1 MVREVEYGKS
11 QKAFRR
17 SVQGINL
24 SAGFRRPGAAGAL
37 PRSPA
42 QSAEGRA
49 MGDVVSAGRAAGSP
63 VSGRKS
69 AGPRDR
75 EAACE
80 DRSDGGADRSVKKN
94 SKDISGR
101 EKRRWVSDHREQ
113 FGTLSKACKA
123 IGLATSSFYYKLKVD
138 PTERLKRDSDLRDLI
153 EEIQSKFPQYG
164 VRGVQRELQW
174 GYGKRVNHKRI
185 HRVMREHG
193 LRAQIYR
200 GFKVSTTD
208 SNHQSRIYPNLVHGM
223 EVSHPDQLWVA
234 DITYLKSEVRGVYF
248 YLYLFL
254 DVFSRK
260 IVGWEVFD
268 YESAEYS
275 SQLFEEICLSNNVV
289 NTGIVLHAD
298 NGGPMKGSTMLATM
312 QRLGVIKSFS
322 RAQVSDDNPYSESLF
337 RTMKYR
343 PGYPTKPFK
352 DVEAAREWVQGF
364 VQWYNTEH
372 LQSEISFTSPESRHN
387 GLDTEV
393 LKKARRGV

>member
-1 MVREVEYGKS
+1 MFSISLRRFRIRKKPVE
-11 QKAFRR
+11 F
-17 SVQGINL
+17 V
-24 SAGFRRPGAAGAL
+24 
-37 PRSPA
+37 
-42 QSAEGRA
+42 
-49 MGDVVSAGRAAGSP
+49 
-63 VSGRKS
+63 
-69 AGPRDR
+69 
-75 EAACE
+75 
-80 DRSDGGADRSVKKN
+80 
-94 SKDISGR
+94 
-101 EKRRWVSDHREQ
+101 
-113 FGTLSKACKA
+113 
-123 IGLATSSFYYKLKVD
+123 ATK
-138 PTERLKRDSDLRDLI
+138 
-153 EEIQSKFPQYG
+153 
-164 VRGVQRELQW
+164 
-174 GYGKRVNHKRI
+174 
-185 HRVMREHG
+185 
-193 LRAQIYR
+193 
-200 GFKVSTTD
+200 
-208 SNHQSRIYPNLVHGM
+208 PNKIW
-223 EVSHPDQLWVA
+223 SW

-352 DVEAAREWVQGF
+352 DVEAAREWVQDF
-364 VQWYNTEH
+364 LQWYNTEH
-372 LQSEISFTSPESRHN
+372 LHSEISFMSPESRHN

-393 LKKARRGV
+393 LKKREEVYKAARAANPLRWSGQTRDWSRVAQVSLNPVSREKKPSREPVKKAA